1 MLTNMPRN
9 FQDTCVIETGL
20 SDFHLMTLTVMRNK
34 FKKIKPRFINYRS
47 YNSFS
52 NEYYRKYLFN
62 EFKRETFVNTDQ
74 GFEKFCDMKI
84 KPLSKHAPIKK
95 KYKRSNQMPLIIK
108 DFLKQLWKDQNL
120 EITIKKIKLM
130 QTECH
135 TRSKE
140 TTAYSF

>member
-1 MLTNMPRN
+1 MNITENICLMSSKGRPLSILTK
-9 FQDTCVIETGL
+9 
-20 SDFHLMTLTVMRNK
+20 DFEN
-34 FKKIKPRFINYRS
+34 
-47 YNSFS
+47 
-52 NEYYRKYLFN
+52 
-62 EFKRETFVNTDQ
+62 
-74 GFEKFCDMKI
+74 FCDMSI

-120 EITIKKIKLM
+120 EIIIKKIKLM
-130 QTECH
+130 QTGCH